1 METKNEDLIELINQ
15 KFTKIQSDNNKES
28 LNHIA
33 NFWEQ
38 YNKSPVISSIEQ
50 LLRVVESLKNDI
62 DKTGEEN
69 KEDFSELSIALDE
82 KLEKFIQKI
91 TSLPMNQPVTQL
103 DNKVLDKITKRFYK
117 SIYVII
123 GLTILFSIS
132 LWLNFHWGTKLS
144 SYKYNDIKYRKIRL
158 DNMTLPF
165 IMTLDSL
172 DSVGFKKLKKEVMIR
187 ERENERLSQEQSK
200 LQRLEEKTLEQKE
213 KVKKMKRKKG

>member
-15 KFTKIQSDNNKES
+15 KFTKIQSDNNKEL
-28 LNHIA
+28 LNHIT

-62 DKTGEEN
+62 NKTGEEN

-91 TSLPMNQPVTQL
+91 TSLPMNQPVTKL

-117 SIYVII
+117 SIYFTVIL
-123 GLTILFSIS
+123 GFLYY
-132 LWLNFHWGTKLS
+132 LS
-144 SYKYNDIKYRKIRL
+144 
-158 DNMTLPF
+158 P
-165 IMTLDSL
+165 
-172 DSVGFKKLKKEVMIR
+172 
-187 ERENERLSQEQSK
+187 
-200 LQRLEEKTLEQKE
+200 
-213 KVKKMKRKKG
+213 

>member
-15 KFTKIQSDNNKES
+15 KFTKIQSDNNKEL
-28 LNHIA
+28 LNHIT

-62 DKTGEEN
+62 NETGEEN

-117 SIYVII
+117 SIYFTVI
-123 GLTILFSIS
+123 L
-132 LWLNFHWGTKLS
+132 
-144 SYKYNDIKYRKIRL
+144 
-158 DNMTLPF
+158 
-165 IMTLDSL
+165 
-172 DSVGFKKLKKEVMIR
+172 GFLYY
-187 ERENERLSQEQSK
+187 LAP
-200 LQRLEEKTLEQKE
+200 
-213 KVKKMKRKKG
+213 

>member
-15 KFTKIQSDNNKES
+15 KFTKIQSDNNKEL
-28 LNHIA
+28 LNHIT

-62 DKTGEEN
+62 NKTGEKN

-117 SIYVII
+117 SIYFTVI
-123 GLTILFSIS
+123 L
-132 LWLNFHWGTKLS
+132 
-144 SYKYNDIKYRKIRL
+144 
-158 DNMTLPF
+158 
-165 IMTLDSL
+165 
-172 DSVGFKKLKKEVMIR
+172 GFLYY
-187 ERENERLSQEQSK
+187 LAP
-200 LQRLEEKTLEQKE
+200 
-213 KVKKMKRKKG
+213 

>member
-15 KFTKIQSDNNKES
+15 KFTKIQSDNNKEL
-28 LNHIA
+28 LNHIT

-62 DKTGEEN
+62 NKTGEEN

-103 DNKVLDKITKRFYK
+103 DNKV
-117 SIYVII
+117 
-123 GLTILFSIS
+123 
-132 LWLNFHWGTKLS
+132 
-144 SYKYNDIKYRKIRL
+144 
-158 DNMTLPF
+158 
-165 IMTLDSL
+165 
-172 DSVGFKKLKKEVMIR
+172 
-187 ERENERLSQEQSK
+187 
-200 LQRLEEKTLEQKE
+200 
-213 KVKKMKRKKG
+213 

>member
-1 METKNEDLIELINQ
+1 MT
-15 KFTKIQSDNNKES
+15 
-28 LNHIA
+28 
-33 NFWEQ
+33 
-38 YNKSPVISSIEQ
+38 
-50 LLRVVESLKNDI
+50 

>member
-15 KFTKIQSDNNKES
+15 KFTKIQSDNNKEL
-28 LNHIA
+28 LNHIT

-50 LLRVVESLKNDI
+50 LLRVVE
-62 DKTGEEN
+62 TGEEN

-117 SIYVII
+117 SIYLFLAFCITLHHNSCSFWKV
-123 GLTILFSIS
+123 FSIFS
-132 LWLNFHWGTKLS
+132 RTPG
-144 SYKYNDIKYRKIRL
+144 
-158 DNMTLPF
+158 
-165 IMTLDSL
+165 
-172 DSVGFKKLKKEVMIR
+172 
-187 ERENERLSQEQSK
+187 
-200 LQRLEEKTLEQKE
+200 
-213 KVKKMKRKKG
+213 

>member
-15 KFTKIQSDNNKES
+15 KFTKIQSDNNKEL
-28 LNHIA
+28 LNHIT

-62 DKTGEEN
+62 NKTGEEN
-69 KEDFSELSIALDE
+69 KEDFSELSIARDE

-117 SIYVII
+117 SIYFTVI
-123 GLTILFSIS
+123 L
-132 LWLNFHWGTKLS
+132 
-144 SYKYNDIKYRKIRL
+144 
-158 DNMTLPF
+158 
-165 IMTLDSL
+165 
-172 DSVGFKKLKKEVMIR
+172 GFLYY
-187 ERENERLSQEQSK
+187 LAP
-200 LQRLEEKTLEQKE
+200 
-213 KVKKMKRKKG
+213 

>member
-15 KFTKIQSDNNKES
+15 KFTKIQSDNNKEL
-28 LNHIA
+28 LNHIT

-62 DKTGEEN
+62 NKTGEEN

-117 SIYVII
+117 SIYFTVIL
-123 GLTILFSIS
+123 GFLYY
-132 LWLNFHWGTKLS
+132 LS
-144 SYKYNDIKYRKIRL
+144 
-158 DNMTLPF
+158 P
-165 IMTLDSL
+165 
-172 DSVGFKKLKKEVMIR
+172 
-187 ERENERLSQEQSK
+187 
-200 LQRLEEKTLEQKE
+200 
-213 KVKKMKRKKG
+213 

>member
-1 METKNEDLIELINQ
+1 MIELINQ
-15 KFTKIQSDNNKES
+15 KFTKIQSDNNKEL
-28 LNHIA
+28 LNHIT

-62 DKTGEEN
+62 NKTGEEN

-117 SIYVII
+117 SIYFTVI
-123 GLTILFSIS
+123 L
-132 LWLNFHWGTKLS
+132 
-144 SYKYNDIKYRKIRL
+144 
-158 DNMTLPF
+158 
-165 IMTLDSL
+165 
-172 DSVGFKKLKKEVMIR
+172 GFLYY
-187 ERENERLSQEQSK
+187 LAP
-200 LQRLEEKTLEQKE
+200 
-213 KVKKMKRKKG
+213 

>member
-15 KFTKIQSDNNKES
+15 KFTKIQSDNNKEL
-28 LNHIA
+28 LNHIT

-62 DKTGEEN
+62 NKTGEEN

-117 SIYVII
+117 SIYFTVI
-123 GLTILFSIS
+123 L
-132 LWLNFHWGTKLS
+132 
-144 SYKYNDIKYRKIRL
+144 
-158 DNMTLPF
+158 
-165 IMTLDSL
+165 
-172 DSVGFKKLKKEVMIR
+172 GFLYY
-187 ERENERLSQEQSK
+187 LAP
-200 LQRLEEKTLEQKE
+200 
-213 KVKKMKRKKG
+213 

>member
-15 KFTKIQSDNNKES
+15 KFTKIQSDNNKEL
-28 LNHIA
+28 LNHIT

-62 DKTGEEN
+62 NKTGEEN

-103 DNKVLDKITKRFYK
+103 DNKVLDKITKRCYK
-117 SIYVII
+117 SIYFTVI
-123 GLTILFSIS
+123 L
-132 LWLNFHWGTKLS
+132 
-144 SYKYNDIKYRKIRL
+144 
-158 DNMTLPF
+158 
-165 IMTLDSL
+165 
-172 DSVGFKKLKKEVMIR
+172 GFLYY
-187 ERENERLSQEQSK
+187 LAP
-200 LQRLEEKTLEQKE
+200 
-213 KVKKMKRKKG
+213 

>member
-15 KFTKIQSDNNKES
+15 KFTKIQSDNNKEL
-28 LNHIA
+28 LNHIT

-62 DKTGEEN
+62 NKTGEEN

-103 DNKVLDKITKRFYK
+103 DNKVLDKISKRFYK
-117 SIYVII
+117 SIYFTVI
-123 GLTILFSIS
+123 L
-132 LWLNFHWGTKLS
+132 
-144 SYKYNDIKYRKIRL
+144 
-158 DNMTLPF
+158 
-165 IMTLDSL
+165 
-172 DSVGFKKLKKEVMIR
+172 GFLYY
-187 ERENERLSQEQSK
+187 LAP
-200 LQRLEEKTLEQKE
+200 
-213 KVKKMKRKKG
+213 

>member
-15 KFTKIQSDNNKES
+15 KFTKIQSDNNKEL
-28 LNHIA
+28 LNHIT

-62 DKTGEEN
+62 NKTGEEN

-117 SIYVII
+117 SIYFTVI
-123 GLTILFSIS
+123 LCFLYY
-132 LWLNFHWGTKLS
+132 LA
-144 SYKYNDIKYRKIRL
+144 
-158 DNMTLPF
+158 P
-165 IMTLDSL
+165 
-172 DSVGFKKLKKEVMIR
+172 
-187 ERENERLSQEQSK
+187 
-200 LQRLEEKTLEQKE
+200 
-213 KVKKMKRKKG
+213 

>member
-15 KFTKIQSDNNKES
+15 KFTKIQSDNNKD
-28 LNHIA
+28 LDKHIT
-33 NFWEQ
+33 NIRQQ

-62 DKTGEEN
+62 NKTGEEN

-117 SIYVII
+117 SIYFTVI
-123 GLTILFSIS
+123 L
-132 LWLNFHWGTKLS
+132 
-144 SYKYNDIKYRKIRL
+144 
-158 DNMTLPF
+158 
-165 IMTLDSL
+165 
-172 DSVGFKKLKKEVMIR
+172 GFLYY
-187 ERENERLSQEQSK
+187 LAP
-200 LQRLEEKTLEQKE
+200 
-213 KVKKMKRKKG
+213 

>member
-15 KFTKIQSDNNKES
+15 KFTKIQSDNDKEL
-28 LNHIA
+28 LNHIT

-62 DKTGEEN
+62 NKTGEEN

-117 SIYVII
+117 SIYFTVI
-123 GLTILFSIS
+123 L
-132 LWLNFHWGTKLS
+132 
-144 SYKYNDIKYRKIRL
+144 
-158 DNMTLPF
+158 
-165 IMTLDSL
+165 
-172 DSVGFKKLKKEVMIR
+172 GFLYY
-187 ERENERLSQEQSK
+187 LAP
-200 LQRLEEKTLEQKE
+200 
-213 KVKKMKRKKG
+213 

>member
-15 KFTKIQSDNNKES
+15 KFTKIQSDNNKEL
-28 LNHIA
+28 LNHIT

-62 DKTGEEN
+62 NKTCEEN

-117 SIYVII
+117 SIYFTVI
-123 GLTILFSIS
+123 L
-132 LWLNFHWGTKLS
+132 
-144 SYKYNDIKYRKIRL
+144 
-158 DNMTLPF
+158 
-165 IMTLDSL
+165 
-172 DSVGFKKLKKEVMIR
+172 GFLYY
-187 ERENERLSQEQSK
+187 LAP
-200 LQRLEEKTLEQKE
+200 
-213 KVKKMKRKKG
+213 

>member
-15 KFTKIQSDNNKES
+15 KYTKIQSDNNKEL
-28 LNHIA
+28 LNHIT

-62 DKTGEEN
+62 NKTGEEN

-117 SIYVII
+117 SIYLFLAFCITLHHNSCSFWKV
-123 GLTILFSIS
+123 FSIFS
-132 LWLNFHWGTKLS
+132 RTPG
-144 SYKYNDIKYRKIRL
+144 
-158 DNMTLPF
+158 
-165 IMTLDSL
+165 
-172 DSVGFKKLKKEVMIR
+172 
-187 ERENERLSQEQSK
+187 
-200 LQRLEEKTLEQKE
+200 
-213 KVKKMKRKKG
+213 

>member
-15 KFTKIQSDNNKES
+15 KFTKIQSDNNKEL
-28 LNHIA
+28 LNHIT

-62 DKTGEEN
+62 NKT
-69 KEDFSELSIALDE
+69 DE

-117 SIYVII
+117 SIYFTVI
-123 GLTILFSIS
+123 L
-132 LWLNFHWGTKLS
+132 
-144 SYKYNDIKYRKIRL
+144 
-158 DNMTLPF
+158 
-165 IMTLDSL
+165 
-172 DSVGFKKLKKEVMIR
+172 GFLYY
-187 ERENERLSQEQSK
+187 LAP
-200 LQRLEEKTLEQKE
+200 
-213 KVKKMKRKKG
+213 

>member
-1 METKNEDLIELINQ
+1 METKNEDLRELINQ
-15 KFTKIQSDNNKES
+15 KFTKIQSDNNKEL
-28 LNHIA
+28 LNHIT

-62 DKTGEEN
+62 NKTGEEN

-117 SIYVII
+117 SIYFTVI
-123 GLTILFSIS
+123 L
-132 LWLNFHWGTKLS
+132 
-144 SYKYNDIKYRKIRL
+144 
-158 DNMTLPF
+158 
-165 IMTLDSL
+165 
-172 DSVGFKKLKKEVMIR
+172 GFLYY
-187 ERENERLSQEQSK
+187 LAP
-200 LQRLEEKTLEQKE
+200 
-213 KVKKMKRKKG
+213 

>member
-15 KFTKIQSDNNKES
+15 KFTKIQSDNNKEL
-28 LNHIA
+28 LNHIT
-33 NFWEQ
+33 NCWEQ

-62 DKTGEEN
+62 NKTGEEN

-117 SIYVII
+117 SIYFTVI
-123 GLTILFSIS
+123 L
-132 LWLNFHWGTKLS
+132 
-144 SYKYNDIKYRKIRL
+144 
-158 DNMTLPF
+158 
-165 IMTLDSL
+165 
-172 DSVGFKKLKKEVMIR
+172 GFLYY
-187 ERENERLSQEQSK
+187 LAP
-200 LQRLEEKTLEQKE
+200 
-213 KVKKMKRKKG
+213 

>member
-15 KFTKIQSDNNKES
+15 KFTKIQSDNNKEL
-28 LNHIA
+28 LNHIT

-62 DKTGEEN
+62 NKTGEEN

-117 SIYVII
+117 SIYLFLAFCITFLHNSCSFWKV
-123 GLTILFSIS
+123 FSIFS
-132 LWLNFHWGTKLS
+132 RTPG
-144 SYKYNDIKYRKIRL
+144 
-158 DNMTLPF
+158 
-165 IMTLDSL
+165 
-172 DSVGFKKLKKEVMIR
+172 
-187 ERENERLSQEQSK
+187 
-200 LQRLEEKTLEQKE
+200 
-213 KVKKMKRKKG
+213 

>member
-15 KFTKIQSDNNKES
+15 KFTKIQSDNNKEL
-28 LNHIA
+28 LNHIT

-38 YNKSPVISSIEQ
+38 YNKSPVINSIEQ

-62 DKTGEEN
+62 NKTGEEN

-117 SIYVII
+117 SIYFTVI
-123 GLTILFSIS
+123 L
-132 LWLNFHWGTKLS
+132 
-144 SYKYNDIKYRKIRL
+144 
-158 DNMTLPF
+158 
-165 IMTLDSL
+165 
-172 DSVGFKKLKKEVMIR
+172 GFLYY
-187 ERENERLSQEQSK
+187 LAP
-200 LQRLEEKTLEQKE
+200 
-213 KVKKMKRKKG
+213 

>member
-15 KFTKIQSDNNKES
+15 KFTKIQSDNNKEL
-28 LNHIA
+28 LNHIT

-62 DKTGEEN
+62 NKTGEEN

-91 TSLPMNQPVTQL
+91 TSLRMNQPVTQL

-117 SIYVII
+117 SIYFTVI
-123 GLTILFSIS
+123 L
-132 LWLNFHWGTKLS
+132 
-144 SYKYNDIKYRKIRL
+144 
-158 DNMTLPF
+158 
-165 IMTLDSL
+165 
-172 DSVGFKKLKKEVMIR
+172 GFLYY
-187 ERENERLSQEQSK
+187 LAP
-200 LQRLEEKTLEQKE
+200 
-213 KVKKMKRKKG
+213 

>member
-15 KFTKIQSDNNKES
+15 KFTKIQSDNNKEL
-28 LNHIA
+28 LNHIT

-62 DKTGEEN
+62 NKTGEEN

-117 SIYVII
+117 SIYVI
-123 GLTILFSIS
+123 L
-132 LWLNFHWGTKLS
+132 
-144 SYKYNDIKYRKIRL
+144 
-158 DNMTLPF
+158 
-165 IMTLDSL
+165 
-172 DSVGFKKLKKEVMIR
+172 
-187 ERENERLSQEQSK
+187 
-200 LQRLEEKTLEQKE
+200 
-213 KVKKMKRKKG
+213 